1 MAIPRG
7 KHHCVGVRTTRGSA
21 SPWALKRTSP
31 NRSCAPRG
39 ASYGNPKHCNNQCMP
54 ELWQLLWL
62 LLRTVQIRHPQ
73 EMRNESRNER
83 EGISTNL
90 AECALLGCLLAAHLG
105 RLNLLCR
112 GRKVHP
118 HAVHEEGGL
127 PLVRHIWVHDGAV
140 LVALNVGGKALV
152 RVRPTHRADLV
163 ALHWPVCLPV
173 EGFPELLHAPRGT
186 AVDKGI
192 AQTRARAE
200 VHWEID
206 QVVQPEEA
214 FLVEHMQKHIPGQ
227 CVRQVPEHHRGT
239 PITSRLYLQT
249 VAGDGVCSR
258 NFFTA
263 GRGLRTRPLYR
274 PHALHSA
281 ELRVVSA
288 RHEHPRHLVLL
299 PSGRQHPLL
308 HVLEERAVRRGLGF
322 EDRVKHGRLGPNR
335 QPADWRASHAWSLL
349 RGRARGRDQARALQE
364 FGVREGM
371 AAAGLRV
378 GNVGL
383 KFRELEKSVL
393 DDEAHLRS
401 DAHGCEVRSEVLQQK
416 NKGRTLLADFGEH

>member
-127 PLVRHIWVHDGAV
+127 PLVGHLWVHHGAV
-140 LVALNVGGKALV
+140 LVALDVGTQALV
-152 RVRPTHRADLV
+152 RVGPADGADLV
-163 ALHWPVCLPV
+163 ALHRPLRKAAEGLPNAGHENRHGDV
-173 EGFPELLHAPRGT
+173 DEGVAETGAC
-186 AVDKGI
+186 
-192 AQTRARAE
+192 AE
-200 VHWEID
+200 VHWKID
-206 QVVQPEEA
+206 QVVHAVKAHIVQHLPQQLPGQRVRQAPEHDRGAPLASGVPVGAIFDRRPLLRGMFATGCGGLLPGCRLHVVAIPEA
-214 FLVEHMQKHIPGQ
+214 TIGHEHPWLVEHLLLHELVLLIDAGHGWRQPLHVEGPE
-227 CVRQVPEHHRGT
+227 VRGHVVDHPEVRLGDRLHHRRGG
-239 PITSRLYLQT
+239 PKRRPPQ
-249 VAGDGVCSR
+249 
-258 NFFTA
+258 
-263 GRGLRTRPLYR
+263 GRGLLQGQP
-274 PHALHSA
+274 
-281 ELRVVSA
+281 
-288 RHEHPRHLVLL
+288 
-299 PSGRQHPLL
+299 GR
-308 HVLEERAVRRGLGF
+308 
-322 EDRVKHGRLGPNR
+322 
-335 QPADWRASHAWSLL
+335 ST
-349 RGRARGRDQARALQE
+349 RGRKQA
-364 FGVREGM
+364 
-371 AAAGLRV
+371 
-378 GNVGL
+378 
-383 KFRELEKSVL
+383 
-393 DDEAHLRS
+393 
-401 DAHGCEVRSEVLQQK
+401 C
-416 NKGRTLLADFGEH
+416 